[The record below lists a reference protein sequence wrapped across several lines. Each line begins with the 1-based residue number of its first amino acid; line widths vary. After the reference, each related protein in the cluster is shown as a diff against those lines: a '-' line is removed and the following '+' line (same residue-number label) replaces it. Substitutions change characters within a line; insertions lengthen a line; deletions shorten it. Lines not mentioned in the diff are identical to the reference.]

1 MAKHLE
7 TGKNGEDLATLFL
20 EQKGYEILAR
30 NYRYGRAEIDII
42 VKKDIFLIFVE
53 VKSLTNTKFGNPEI
67 NVTKNKVK
75 LVTKAAGNFVY
86 STNWQQQIRFDII
99 SVVFKPNQEPEIIH
113 FEDAFY

>member
-7 TGKNGEDLATLFL
+7 TGKKAEDLATHFL

-99 SVVFKPNQEPEIIH
+99 SVIFKPNQETEITH

>member
-7 TGKNGEDLATLFL
+7 TGKKGEDLATHFL
-20 EQKGYEILAR
+20 EEKGYEIVAR
-30 NYRYGRAEIDII
+30 NYRFGRAEIDII

-99 SVVFKPNQEPEIIH
+99 SVIFKTEENVEITH